1 MGGGFAYS
9 GNITWKS
16 FLQFLAVV
24 AGLSIVLGVVTKY
37 F

>member
-9 GNITWKS
+9 GFITWKG
-16 FLQFLAVV
+16 FLQFLAVI
-24 AGLSIVLGVVTKY
+24 AGLFLVLGIVTKY